1 LKKIERRKFF
11 PTLNKEK
18 YNELVIFYIEETEKC
33 LNQDSLILVEALNI
47 TREKFEQSCMA
58 LIEQGLVKE
67 MFAIQANVHHKIK

>member
-1 LKKIERRKFF
+1 MKKIERRKFF